1 MVDQGSEFSF
11 FQSIHVR
18 INIRIDM
25 SISIRPMIT
34 KFGIQVHLQNLI
46 QMRLIMQELVTSLH
60 RNHLTN

>member
-1 MVDQGSEFSF
+1 MVDQGSAFSF

>member
-11 FQSIHVR
+11 FQSIDVR
-18 INIRIDM
+18 INKRIDM